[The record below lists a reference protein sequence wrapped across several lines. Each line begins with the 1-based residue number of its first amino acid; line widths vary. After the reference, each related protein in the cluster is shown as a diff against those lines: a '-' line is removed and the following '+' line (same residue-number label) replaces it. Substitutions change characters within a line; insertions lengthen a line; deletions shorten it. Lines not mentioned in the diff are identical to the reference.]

1 MNAGHSHQSTAAASD
16 GNVEIRPVAAS
27 EFDQWL
33 SLWEGYQRFYKV
45 EIPGKVTDRTWARLL
60 DPAEPMTCA
69 VAARGGHLIGLVHYI
84 FHRSTWTEGDYCY
97 LQDLFVEMELRGNGH
112 GRQLIEHVYDAARR
126 YGASRVYWLTHETN
140 LDAMKL
146 YDKVAER
153 SGFVQYRR
161 AMS

>member
-1 MNAGHSHQSTAAASD
+1 MNSGLPQQLNTRAND
-16 GNVEIRPVAAS
+16 GNAAIRPIAS
-27 EFDQWL
+27 VEFDQWL
-33 SLWEGYQRFYKV
+33 VLWQGYQRFYKV

-60 DPAEPMTCA
+60 DPAEPMACA
-69 VAARGGHLIGLVHYI
+69 VAAKGSHLVGLVHYI

-97 LQDLFVEMELRGNGH
+97 LQDLFVEIGMRGNGH

-126 YGASRVYWLTHETN
+126 HGASRVYWLTHETN
-140 LDAMKL
+140 VDAMKL

-161 AMS
+161 SML